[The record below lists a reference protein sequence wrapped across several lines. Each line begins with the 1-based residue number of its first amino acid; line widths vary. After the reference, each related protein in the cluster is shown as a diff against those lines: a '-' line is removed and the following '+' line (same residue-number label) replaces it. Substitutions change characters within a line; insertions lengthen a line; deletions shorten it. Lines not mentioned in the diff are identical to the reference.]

1 MASIS
6 GYDYL
11 DKNPSLKILW
21 HFVCVHMQSN
31 YGKDHLFS
39 FEYNLH
45 IQCTELINEAKSSY
59 NEKLQEL

>member
-11 DKNPSLKILW
+11 DKNPSLKILQ
-21 HFVCVHMQSN
+21 HFVCVCVQSN

-39 FEYNLH
+39 FEYHLLA
-45 IQCTELINEAKSSY
+45 QGTELINEAKSS
-59 NEKLQEL
+59 